1 MFSMKKIISIL
12 ILTLFLTLFAPSV
25 LADGGF
31 FPPVY
36 YNEDI
41 FEPTQKGIILHD
53 GTQEQLI
60 IQATYKG
67 EMDDFAWIIPVP
79 SYPDIDKTSSYLF
92 EELHFLTQP
101 DYKRAPRLFQRT
113 IMYASEGMT
122 KSMDSLGNSVTV
134 HEQRQIG
141 IYNVTVLSSRDPK
154 SLLNW
159 LSENE
164 YRVSLEAE
172 SILDFYIQKK
182 WYFIA
187 MRVNLAPL
195 DEKLIASLNK
205 INPSITDST
214 DAVTILTDDLV
225 KNIISEKNYN
235 DQTAIRTTELD
246 YGQDED
252 EDPVDYRYRY
262 LIEEKPKVLITKDE
276 YDRFYEQYNGYFEN
290 HIKNEIN
297 NKIQY
302 SLNREIMI
310 PDSWDCY
317 NNRYRT
323 DIAYSRCYIWY
334 FTKDSE
340 EYQLLK
346 DASCGKYCSLISEDK
361 DQYTID
367 DLAKVG
373 ANAII
378 KGDDS
383 LKTYFGVI
391 DEKRNWYDNNQ
402 DQFNYVENQVK
413 GRLHDSLRD
422 NKSSLSN
429 RLLSELFTKYS
440 LKTGSTFRSMS
451 EVSMH
456 FTEKTLADFKQDMPF
471 STSYI
476 YGFGLM
482 TNQEYDLLNSY
493 FEGDHDIVNLKN
505 NIEATV
511 KKVVFWKKET
521 VQKELDSGTVQ
532 PLLIKFAT
540 SDIIYPLKISS
551 INKGASEILL
561 YVFAKYRTEVE
572 GIDNFKVEYAKWIEP
587 EDLKTDSYYS
597 YLDMIKTQ
605 SQEKTMHYY
614 YWSPNTYYYLNQILD
629 DRYFL
634 TKFRKEM
641 WPKEMTDDLLL
652 TQAGNNDEYK
662 LTVYENNYVWYW
674 ISFMLALFILWG
686 IMFAVCLMLRCLNN
700 RIISDDKSLYYASTK
715 RCSVYALTIPV
726 LIFISIIS
734 PNTIG
739 KLISDL
745 VELFEDIFEFIFHL
759 FNYIGLPQEINGLFV
774 FILAIAFIFLLIH
787 LICSL
792 LISLYS
798 RIKER

>member
-1 MFSMKKIISIL
+1 MKKIKSIM
-12 ILTLFLTLFAPSV
+12 IFALFLSLFAPYV

-41 FEPTQKGIILHD
+41 FEPTQKGIILYD
-53 GTQEQLI
+53 GDQEELI

-79 SYPDIDKTSSYLF
+79 SYPEIDKTSSYLF

-101 DYKRAPRLFQRT
+101 DYKRAPNLFPGRV
-113 IMYASEGMT
+113 MYAAEGMT
-122 KSMDSLGNSVTV
+122 KSTDSLGDSVTV
-134 HEQRQIG
+134 HEQKQIG
-141 IYNVTVLSSRDPK
+141 IYNVTVLSSKDPK

-159 LSENE
+159 LADND
-164 YRVSLEAE
+164 YRVSPGAE
-172 SILDFYIQKK
+172 SVLDFYIQKN

-187 MRVNLAPL
+187 MRVNLSPL
-195 DEKLIASLNK
+195 DEKLIASLSK
-205 INPSITDST
+205 INPSITNST
-214 DAVTILTDDLV
+214 DAVPILTDGLV
-225 KNIISEKNYN
+225 KDIISGKSYN

-252 EDPVDYRYRY
+252 PGNYRDRY
-262 LIEEKPKVLITKDE
+262 LRQEKPTVLITGDE
-276 YDRFYEQYNGYFEN
+276 YNRFYEQYNGYFES

-317 NNRYRT
+317 NNRHRT
-323 DIAYSRCYIWY
+323 DIDYSRCYIWY

-378 KGDDS
+378 NGNDK
-383 LKTYFGVI
+383 LKTYFGVV

-402 DQFNYVENQVK
+402 DMFNYVENQVK
-413 GRLHDSLRD
+413 NRLENSLTDKR
-422 NKSSLSN
+422 SSLSN
-429 RLLSELFTKYS
+429 QLLAELFTKYS
-440 LKTGSTFRSMS
+440 QQANSTFRSMD
-451 EVSMH
+451 EVSAH
-456 FTEKTLADFKQDMPF
+456 FTEKTLADFKQDAPF
-471 STSYI
+471 SASYI

-482 TNQEYDLLNSY
+482 ADQEYDQLNSY
-493 FEGDHDIVNLKN
+493 FEGNHDVVELKKN
-505 NIEATV
+505 VEATV
-511 KKVVFWKKET
+511 KKAVFWKKET
-521 VQKELDSGTVQ
+521 VQRELGSGTVQ
-532 PLLIKFAT
+532 PLLIKFVT

-561 YVFAKYRTEVE
+561 YVFAKYRTEVK
-572 GIDNFKVEYAKWIEP
+572 GIDGFETEYAKWIGT
-587 EDLKTDSYYS
+587 EDLKTEQYYAYVDLMKKQAS
-597 YLDMIKTQ
+597 EM
-605 SQEKTMHYY
+605 MPYY

-652 TQAGNNDEYK
+652 SQAENNDEYK
-662 LTVYENNYVWYW
+662 LTVYENGYMWGW
-674 ISFMLALFILWG
+674 ISFILALFVIWG
-686 IMFAVCLMLRCLNN
+686 IMFAICLVLRRLNN
-700 RIISDDKSLYYASTK
+700 KIIDDYRSSFNMTTK
-715 RCSVYALTIPV
+715 RCAIYALTIPV
-726 LIFISIIS
+726 LILISIIS
-734 PNTIG
+734 PDTIG
-739 KLISDL
+739 KLVTDL
-745 VELFEDIFEFIFHL
+745 IELFEDIFEFIFHL
-759 FNYIGLPQEINGLFV
+759 FNYIGLPREINSLFV
-774 FILAIAFIFLLIH
+774 FMLAMTFIFLMIH
-787 LICSL
+787 LIGSL
-792 LISLYS
+792 VISLYR
-798 RIKER
+798 RIKERSEGIKP